1 VAVLMFGQLLN
12 FYRMA
17 FLLFSLSAFLAA
29 VVLMPLNLFVRA
41 LYLVMWSE
49 TDEEIETWLD
59 RFRA

>member
-41 LYLVMWSE
+41 LYLVMWS
-49 TDEEIETWLD
+49 
-59 RFRA
+59 